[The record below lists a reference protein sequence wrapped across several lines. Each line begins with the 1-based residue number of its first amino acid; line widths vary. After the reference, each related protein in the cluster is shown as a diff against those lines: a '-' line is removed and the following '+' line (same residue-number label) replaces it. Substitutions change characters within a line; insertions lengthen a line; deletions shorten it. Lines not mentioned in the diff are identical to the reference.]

1 MEAETEYCSSS
12 VKSSWGTVSCYY
24 ERDQLSKLDT
34 MQWRMKRDLGSERG
48 DLWQSMRVYSVAAKS
63 AARLCLVPRKVFKIF
78 THARHIE
85 SYDTCMEY

>member
-1 MEAETEYCSSS
+1 MEAEKEYCSSS

-34 MQWRMKRDLGSERG
+34 MQWRMKRDLGSGRG

-63 AARLCLVPRKVFKIF
+63 AATNSCSPYLQVQSGLSVTV
-78 THARHIE
+78 T
-85 SYDTCMEY
+85 